1 MESEGK
7 SAHALPTLE
16 RAIPPGAAAE
26 EVCRESAPV
35 SGWSRGLMW
44 RLVGSGKLHRKS
56 VSMTFPVALTSL
68 IAGFESGDW
77 VRKDEGLKVN

>member
-7 SAHALPTLE
+7 SAHALSTLE
-16 RAIPPGAAAE
+16 RAIPAGAAAE

-44 RLVGSGKLHRKS
+44 RLVARGGRGCNYAQAECLH
-56 VSMTFPVALTSL
+56 
-68 IAGFESGDW
+68 
-77 VRKDEGLKVN
+77 